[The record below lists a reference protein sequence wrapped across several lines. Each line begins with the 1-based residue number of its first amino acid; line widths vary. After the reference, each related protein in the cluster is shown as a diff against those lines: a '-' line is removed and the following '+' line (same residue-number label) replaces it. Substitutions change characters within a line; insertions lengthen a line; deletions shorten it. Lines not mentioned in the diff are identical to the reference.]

1 VLKLLESGVIDVTV
15 GPREHLPANHEHF
28 SIIPL
33 SSQAGMD
40 LTPFTEAALVVD
52 RGNRAAV
59 HILKSV
65 LEAEQLLHSQREI
78 VNLAR
83 LPAY

>member
-1 VLKLLESGVIDVTV
+1 
-15 GPREHLPANHEHF
+15 
-28 SIIPL
+28 
-33 SSQAGMD
+33 MD